1 MVCISNAHASDN
13 INFTIE
19 TANPTPEIK
28 DGTAK
33 IIWGRSHAGSD
44 NSQYTIKWSKQETT
58 LGSIESSGLEE
69 GKEYSV
75 LISDGSGNEQQAVFT
90 IPALSGQEKVN
101 AIFTPFV
108 DAVSLVLFSDPFAA
122 LGMYDPRIQDEH
134 GKFVLH
140 PNGDYKTI
148 SMPLVVVW
156 LILGAIFFTFRMG
169 FINLRGFKH
178 AIQLAR
184 GKFDNPE
191 DKGEVSHFQALAT
204 ALSGT
209 VGMGNIAGVAT
220 AMAVGGPG
228 ATFWMIVAGL
238 LGMSSK
244 FVECTLGVKYRNIN
258 EKGEVSGGP
267 MYYLSKGLAI
277 RGMGKFGKV
286 LAFTFAILCV
296 GGSIGGG
303 NMYQANQTFSQL
315 SSVIPA
321 LSNHSI
327 AVGIGLALMTGL
339 VIIGGIKSIANV
351 TDKIVP
357 LMILLYVGSALLII
371 GMNYNFIGQ
380 AFADIFNGAFNSDAA
395 KGGFLGVMIMGFRR
409 AAFSNEAGV
418 GSASIAHSA
427 SKTNKPI
434 SEGIVSLLEPFIDT
448 VVICTMTALVLIFTG
463 YAQNPQGL
471 DGVALTT
478 AAFKSQ
484 FSWFD
489 IVLTIAIF
497 LFAFSTMISWSYYG
511 MKSWAYLV
519 GETPRAQ
526 MIYKVIFLLCTIVGT
541 SSGKGAVMDF
551 SDMMILGMAFPNVI
565 GLLIMSGEVKRDL
578 KAYWIDL
585 RAKV

>member
-1 MVCISNAHASDN
+1 
-13 INFTIE
+13 
-19 TANPTPEIK
+19 
-28 DGTAK
+28 
-33 IIWGRSHAGSD
+33 
-44 NSQYTIKWSKQETT
+44 
-58 LGSIESSGLEE
+58 
-69 GKEYSV
+69 
-75 LISDGSGNEQQAVFT
+75 
-90 IPALSGQEKVN
+90 
-101 AIFTPFV
+101 
-108 DAVSLVLFSDPFAA
+108 
-122 LGMYDPRIQDEH
+122 
-134 GKFVLH
+134 
-140 PNGDYKTI
+140 
-148 SMPLVVVW
+148 
-156 LILGAIFFTFRMG
+156 
-169 FINLRGFKH
+169 
-178 AIQLAR
+178 
-184 GKFDNPE
+184 
-191 DKGEVSHFQALAT
+191 
-204 ALSGT
+204 
-209 VGMGNIAGVAT
+209 MGNIAGVAT

-267 MYYLSKGLAI
+267 MYYLSKGLAL
-277 RGMGKFGKV
+277 RGMGKLGKV

-315 SSVIPA
+315 SSVIPS

-339 VIIGGIKSIANV
+339 VIIGGIKSIARV

-357 LMILLYVGSALLII
+357 MMILLYVGSAVLII
-371 GMNYNFIGQ
+371 GMHYDFIGQ
-380 AFADIFNGAFNSDAA
+380 AFADIFNGAFSADAA

-519 GETPRAQ
+519 GETPKAQ
-526 MIYKVIFLLCTIVGT
+526 LIYKVIFLLCTIVGT

-565 GLLIMSGEVKRDL
+565 GLLIMSGEVKQDL
-578 KAYWIDL
+578 KAYWADL
-585 RAKV
+585 RAKA